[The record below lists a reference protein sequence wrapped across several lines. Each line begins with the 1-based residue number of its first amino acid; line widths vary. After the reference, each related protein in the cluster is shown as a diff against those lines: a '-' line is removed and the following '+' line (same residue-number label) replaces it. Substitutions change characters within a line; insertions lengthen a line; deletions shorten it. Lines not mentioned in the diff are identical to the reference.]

1 MRRTIVVVILAV
13 AIAAFAVLQTVFM
26 NNTERELDAILDE
39 LEACVSEE
47 NWTEA
52 DRYADEAFEFM
63 EGKIEVLG
71 WLVDHTGPDDI
82 QLEIATLRAQVAIR
96 EKEEATAAVRRVR
109 MMMEDVRRSDSP
121 SLRNIF

>member
-26 NNTERELDAILDE
+26 N
-39 LEACVSEE
+39 
-47 NWTEA
+47 
-52 DRYADEAFEFM
+52 YADEAFEFM

-82 QLEIATLRAQVAIR
+82 QLEIATLRAQVAKR

>member
-82 QLEIATLRAQVAIR
+82 LLSCMLI
-96 EKEEATAAVRRVR
+96 
-109 MMMEDVRRSDSP
+109 
-121 SLRNIF
+121 